1 MSPRRSL
8 SSWLIPIALAAACGD
23 DPTIA
28 IDAPAAD
35 APAVDAPVD
44 APAVDAPVDAPA
56 CAPRALLIGG
66 QAVEPQG
73 WTIVQ
78 SGSAA
83 VTLAGD
89 ATQLTT
95 TTVGGAGAH
104 LLLTR
109 AGALDPAQP
118 FAISVELQVAAVA
131 PHNPFDAAAAILA
144 GFTPPFGL
152 GAERQ
157 QMLYLDAARIGWADD
172 SAQFAAAV
180 TDGAFHTVRLDY
192 DGAGVLQVRFDGT
205 LALTRAGFVP
215 GDTLAIGD
223 QTNDPGVEATVRVRA
238 VTEHC
243 P

>member
-8 SSWLIPIALAAACGD
+8 WSWVVPIALVAACGD
-23 DPTIA
+23 DPAIA
-28 IDAPAAD
+28 IDAPALD
-35 APAVDAPVD
+35 APADHDAPPD
-44 APAVDAPVDAPA
+44 AAVDAPA
-56 CAPRALLIGG
+56 CVDRTLLVGG

-73 WTIVQ
+73 WAIVQ
-78 SGSAA
+78 SGAA
-83 VTLAGD
+83 TVTLAGD
-89 ATQLTT
+89 ATELTT

-131 PHNPFDAAAAILA
+131 AHNQFDAAAAILV
-144 GFTPPFGL
+144 GFSPPFGV

-180 TDGAFHTVRLDY
+180 TDGAFHTVRFDY
-192 DGAGVLQVRFDGT
+192 DGAGVLQVRFDGA
-205 LALTRAGFVP
+205 LALTRTGVVP
-215 GDTLAIGD
+215 GATLAIGD
-223 QTNDPGVEATVRVRA
+223 QTNDPGVDATVRVRA
-238 VTEHC
+238 VVEHC